1 MKPGELL
8 ELLQEFYEDRLALLL
23 RHEANAREI
32 SQYDFNNTYQF
43 IIAREEVQLSWL
55 RAAIEELG
63 GSVSVGSH
71 TPAPPASGQS
81 QTAVLAADAK
91 TADQFVARWR
101 DRADAI
107 THARHR
113 GMLQVILGET
123 LEHKRFF
130 DLALA
135 GRHDLL
141 GRHADGA
148 GSVGRVMAVRWIE

>member
-8 ELLQEFYEDRLALLL
+8 ELLQEFYEDRLALLI

-32 SQYDFNNTYQF
+32 SQYDFNNTYQY
-43 IIAREEVQLSWL
+43 IIAREEVHLSWV
-55 RAAIEELG
+55 RTAIEGLG

-71 TPAPPASGQS
+71 VPTSFAPGQG

-101 DRADAI
+101 DRTEAI
-107 THARHR
+107 AHARHR
-113 GMLQVILGET
+113 GMIQVILGET

-130 DLALA
+130 ELALA
-135 GRHDLL
+135 GRNDLL

-148 GSVGRVMAVRWIE
+148 GSVGRVMPVRWIE